1 MACGDPDSMA
11 GSVSMHQTSVVHI
24 VTELF
29 LWQGVVARMS
39 LNLQISIDTNSSVLD
54 LYKLIST

>member
-1 MACGDPDSMA
+1 MACSDHDSMA

-29 LWQGVVARMS
+29 L
-39 LNLQISIDTNSSVLD
+39 
-54 LYKLIST
+54 